1 LTPFFLTT
9 ESRNLEETL
18 GNAFFAQEQEEAKS
32 REIENLI
39 KSYSGA
45 SALLPTRQYGKPIN
59 PENFGITLRSIIEKN
74 NPYLASFL
82 GISIGYHRRKE
93 EDELSRKEAIER
105 MRQKTMTRNLNKI
118 QNPIDND

>member
-1 LTPFFLTT
+1 MGVFCSLTPFFLTM

-45 SALLPTRQYGKPIN
+45 SALLPSRQYGKPVN
-59 PENFGITLRSIIEKN
+59 P
-74 NPYLASFL
+74 
-82 GISIGYHRRKE
+82 
-93 EDELSRKEAIER
+93 
-105 MRQKTMTRNLNKI
+105 
-118 QNPIDND
+118 